1 MKSFTTFISSLVLV
15 VVCSA
20 RAQAGDI
27 DMPSLMRLFAV
38 SKHIKAEFVERKFLQ
53 ILDTPVESN
62 GELVFRAPSRLE
74 KRTRLP
80 RTETLIIDGNSVSI
94 ERGSLKRTLPL
105 DEFADMASMVRSL
118 TATFRG
124 DQVSI
129 EQSFKWKL
137 SGPAERWQLVL
148 TPKSSKLFIT
158 LKEIRLSGDN
168 AYVHTVETQLTDGDR
183 SLMTLSRPVALPTE

>member
-1 MKSFTTFISSLVLV
+1 MKSFFALISSLVLV
-15 VVCSA
+15 LVCSA
-20 RAQAGDI
+20 SAQASEI
-27 DMPSLMRLFAV
+27 DMPNLMRLFAA

-53 ILDTPVESN
+53 ILDTPVESS

-80 RTETLIIDGNSVSI
+80 RAETLIIDGNSVSI

-105 DEFADMASMVRSL
+105 DDFADMAAMVRSL

-129 EQSFKWKL
+129 EQFFKWKV
-137 SGPAERWQLVL
+137 SGSAEKWQLVL
-148 TPKSSKLFIT
+148 APKSIKLFIT
-158 LKEIRLSGDN
+158 LKEIRLTGDN
-168 AYVHTVETQLTDGDR
+168 GYVHTVETTLTDGDR
-183 SLMTLSRPVALPTE
+183 SLMTLSRPIVLLEQ

>member
-1 MKSFTTFISSLVLV
+1 MKRFSLSIFALLWALF
-15 VVCSA
+15 CSASA
-20 RAQAGDI
+20 RATDI

-53 ILDTPVESN
+53 ILDTPVESS

-74 KRTRLP
+74 KQTRLP
-80 RTETLIIDGNSVSI
+80 KPEMLIIDGNSVSI

-105 DEFADMASMVRSL
+105 DDFADMASMVRSL

-129 EQSFKWKL
+129 EQFFKWKL
-137 SGPAERWQLVL
+137 SGPVDRWQLVL

-168 AYVHTVETQLTDGDR
+168 GYVHTVETTLTDGDR
-183 SLMTLSRPVALPTE
+183 SLMTLNRPVVLSAP

>member
-80 RTETLIIDGNSVSI
+80 RTETLVIDGNSVSI
-94 ERGSLKRTLPL
+94 ERGSLKRILPL

-129 EQSFKWKL
+129 EQFFKWKL

>member
-1 MKSFTTFISSLVLV
+1 MNSLLLLGVSTSCHLSAGPESFHLKK
-15 VVCSA
+15 
-20 RAQAGDI
+20 
-27 DMPSLMRLFAV
+27 LFNADLIAPKGGGEASNHGGHV
-38 SKHIKAEFVERKFLQ
+38 GEF
-53 ILDTPVESN
+53 
-62 GELVFRAPSRLE
+62 
-74 KRTRLP
+74 
-80 RTETLIIDGNSVSI
+80 IDGNSVSI

-129 EQSFKWKL
+129 EQFFKWKL
-137 SGPAERWQLVL
+137 SGPSERWQLVL

-168 AYVHTVETQLTDGDR
+168 AYVHTVETTLTDGDR